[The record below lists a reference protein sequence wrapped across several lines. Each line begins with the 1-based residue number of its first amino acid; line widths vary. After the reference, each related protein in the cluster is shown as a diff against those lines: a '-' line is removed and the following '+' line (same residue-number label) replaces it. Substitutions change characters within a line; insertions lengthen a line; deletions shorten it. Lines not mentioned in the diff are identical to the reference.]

1 VKPVVRL
8 ALDYFIG
15 MGWSPPQAA
24 GIVANLVAESRLIP
38 SATGDSGLAYGIAQ
52 WHPDRQANFS
62 AIMGKDIRGSS
73 LEEQL
78 AFVHA
83 ELQRWEKPAG
93 DALASCA
100 TAREAGACVSLKYE
114 RPRDKEREARER
126 GELAEQLHTEYLA
139 ATGAAPQTDEPAPA
153 PVAQGDKS
161 MGPLALLQLFSGFL
175 GPLIPQIT
183 PLLNPGSKASQY
195 APIAQIVI
203 DTIVGKTGASNLQG
217 AVEAMQA
224 DPKLKLSVQQ
234 AVVSHPEV
242 IGLMEIGG
250 GIKAARESSV
260 IMQNA
265 ERPFWFNP
273 MFWVTAAFFPM
284 MYVIIGAVLFTV
296 DATST
301 STPDAPFWRVVG
313 FDQATRSGLVN
324 LIVGMVFGG
333 VVGVWFGTSYG
344 SQRKTELAA
353 TEQVAAKQ

>member
-1 VKPVVRL
+1 
-8 ALDYFIG
+8 
-15 MGWSPPQAA
+15 
-24 GIVANLVAESRLIP
+24 
-38 SATGDSGLAYGIAQ
+38 
-52 WHPDRQANFS
+52 
-62 AIMGKDIRGSS
+62 
-73 LEEQL
+73 
-78 AFVHA
+78 
-83 ELQRWEKPAG
+83 
-93 DALASCA
+93 
-100 TAREAGACVSLKYE
+100 
-114 RPRDKEREARER
+114 
-126 GELAEQLHTEYLA
+126 
-139 ATGAAPQTDEPAPA
+139 
-153 PVAQGDKS
+153 
-161 MGPLALLQLFSGFL
+161 
-175 GPLIPQIT
+175 
-183 PLLNPGSKASQY
+183 
-195 APIAQIVI
+195 
-203 DTIVGKTGASNLQG
+203 
-217 AVEAMQA
+217 MQA

-296 DATST
+296 DATSP

-353 TEQVAAKQ
+353 AETAAK

>member
-114 RPRDKEREARER
+114 RPRDKEREAIER
-126 GELAEQLHTEYLA
+126 GELAQQLHTE
-139 ATGAAPQTDEPAPA
+139 
-153 PVAQGDKS
+153 
-161 MGPLALLQLFSGFL
+161 
-175 GPLIPQIT
+175 
-183 PLLNPGSKASQY
+183 
-195 APIAQIVI
+195 
-203 DTIVGKTGASNLQG
+203 
-217 AVEAMQA
+217 
-224 DPKLKLSVQQ
+224 
-234 AVVSHPEV
+234 
-242 IGLMEIGG
+242 
-250 GIKAARESSV
+250 
-260 IMQNA
+260 
-265 ERPFWFNP
+265 
-273 MFWVTAAFFPM
+273 
-284 MYVIIGAVLFTV
+284 
-296 DATST
+296 
-301 STPDAPFWRVVG
+301 
-313 FDQATRSGLVN
+313 
-324 LIVGMVFGG
+324 
-333 VVGVWFGTSYG
+333 
-344 SQRKTELAA
+344 
-353 TEQVAAKQ
+353 